1 VGVTADLSWTHQF
14 FWCQKKG
21 STFVCRYQIKNA
33 NFWLP
38 RSFIWTDAS
47 DKTTL
52 RAYLDALTHKDKKI
66 TVLWEEKGLAVEH
79 VYEPEP
85 ECGVI
90 RVDPLKLMAVL
101 RGEYVLEIPMTG
113 RILGVEEKHL
123 NHYMPQEVQAA
134 LVADS
139 GLIHDAYVRRL
150 QQLVNAGKP
159 VICLTKEQAN
169 SPKMKE
175 LGIEIWNPATNL
187 NGDTKFT
194 DMAPK
199 EIVEGMATDQEQ
211 ELDRVQYEMHLEIT
225 YACQNYFTRRLFL
238 LDGTPFWSA
247 SSYDRHKWSVFFS
260 LTDIYDSVFS
270 AECAK

>member
-1 VGVTADLSWTHQF
+1 V
-14 FWCQKKG
+14 
-21 STFVCRYQIKNA
+21 
-33 NFWLP
+33 
-38 RSFIWTDAS
+38 WTDIN
-47 DKTTL
+47 DTTTL
-52 RAYLDALTHKDKKI
+52 RAYIDALTYKDKR
-66 TVLWEEKGLAVEH
+66 TASLWEENRLAVEH

-85 ECGVI
+85 DCGVI

-113 RILGVEEKHL
+113 RILGCDEGTKSAK
-123 NHYMPQEVQAA
+123 YMPQEVQAA
-134 LVADS
+134 LIADS
-139 GLIHDAYVRRL
+139 GLIHDAYMRRL

-159 VICLTKEQAN
+159 IICLTTEQAN

-175 LGIEIWNPATNL
+175 LGVEIWNPATNL

-194 DMAPK
+194 DAAPK

-211 ELDRVQYEMHLEIT
+211 ELDRVQHEMHLEIT

-247 SSYDRHKWSVFFS
+247 SSYDRYKWSVFFS